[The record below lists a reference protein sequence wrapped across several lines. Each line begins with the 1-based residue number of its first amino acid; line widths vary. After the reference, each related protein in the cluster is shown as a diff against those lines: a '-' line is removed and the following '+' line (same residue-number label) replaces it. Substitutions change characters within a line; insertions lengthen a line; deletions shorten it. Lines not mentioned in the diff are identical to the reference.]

1 MVSKTECKFENF
13 MKYVFILALACIASA
28 STFSKKPK
36 SKKVEVTE
44 TLVLRTSLDS
54 FSYAFGTYSG
64 SMLHGFKIDSLGWK
78 AFQAAFEKSIKN
90 GDSGMIFDKADV
102 GKILNDYV
110 TNAQYGKNKAEGAAY
125 INKRKAEGGFTQ
137 TASGLL
143 YKITKTGNG
152 VKGGLFDTAM
162 VYYLGKHTDG
172 KTFDSNIGSGQPF
185 KTSLSG
191 GAIAGFLEAL
201 LLMDEGAE
209 AEIIIPYDLAYGK
222 EGMRNPYTGESSMEP
237 YKTLVFILK
246 LDQVIK
252 SK

>member
-36 SKKVEVTE
+36 TKKVEATE
-44 TLVLRTSLDS
+44 TLVLRTALDS

-64 SMLHGFKIDSLGWK
+64 SMLHGFKIDSLSWK

-90 GDSGMIFDKADV
+90 GDSGMTFSKAEV

-110 TNAQYGKNKAEGAAY
+110 SEAQYGKNKAEGAAY

-143 YKITKTGNG
+143 YKITKPGNG

-209 AEIIIPYDLAYGK
+209 AEIVIPYDLAYGK